1 MISNP
6 IHWSGR
12 AFRWL
17 GTEIMKRSGAGGV
30 WVDVGTCR
38 GEATLSHA
46 RHNPKL
52 SVFAFEPNLRVA
64 SKLIGSAPNF
74 LVFPMAVAEQDG
86 AATFYLNEFEMAGS
100 LLPLNEDALRT
111 WVGVQN
117 HKVERAVTVPTIRL
131 DTFMDLVGL
140 ERIDFLKIDTQG
152 MDLAVVRSAGRR
164 IRDIARIAVEVA
176 VAPVPLYKGA
186 PSKGEI
192 LTFFREAGFALV
204 RTESQ
209 TYGQEENLTFVR
221 G

>member
-1 MISNP
+1 
-6 IHWSGR
+6 
-12 AFRWL
+12 
-17 GTEIMKRSGAGGV
+17 
-30 WVDVGTCR
+30 
-38 GEATLSHA
+38 
-46 RHNPKL
+46 
-52 SVFAFEPNLRVA
+52 
-64 SKLIGSAPNF
+64 
-74 LVFPMAVAEQDG
+74 MAVAEQDG

-117 HKVERAVTVPTIRL
+117 HKVERALTVPTIRL

-176 VAPVPLYKGA
+176 VVPVPLYKGA
-186 PSKGEI
+186 PSKDEI

-209 TYGQEENLTFVR
+209 TYGQEENLTFVK